1 MKIKIENFAFI
12 FNIEIRKLA
21 HIEDTYIC
29 KLPRYV
35 SPMYVRTRSRG
46 PQRLVIETSCGE
58 SRLPAYLVNS
68 VLACSY

>member
-1 MKIKIENFAFI
+1 LKTRIYA
-12 FNIEIRKLA
+12 
-21 HIEDTYIC
+21 
-29 KLPRYV
+29 YV
-35 SPMYVRTRSRG
+35 YVRTRSHE